1 MFANVPKKYIFKN
14 GKVEI
19 QPESYLKL
27 LFALGILNSLTL
39 DFIARGMV
47 QLHLNKT
54 VLLRLP
60 LPQPTET
67 EILKNADYCFIARR
81 ALELQRAA
89 DSQNNFAELEA
100 LFPDFQS
107 LKGCIE
113 KKIDHARA
121 ALDVKVARLYGLTFE
136 DFQHLISPENFKV
149 LNEKREEYLRIL
161 RGRDFWEKY

>member
-1 MFANVPKKYIFKN
+1 MEV
-14 GKVEI
+14 

-27 LFALGILNSLTL
+27 LFALGLFNSLTA
-39 DFIARGMV
+39 DFIFRSML
-47 QLHLNKT
+47 QINFNKT
-54 VLLRLP
+54 YLSRLP
-60 LPQPTET
+60 LPQPTES

-100 LFPDFQS
+100 LFPEVQNFAHAPKKELDF
-107 LKGCIE
+107 
-113 KKIDHARA
+113 ARA
-121 ALDVKVARLYGLTFE
+121 ALDVKVAKLYGLTFE
-136 DFQHLISPENFKV
+136 DFQHLISPANFKV